1 MIDGGGVQTSV
12 NIWGYTLQEF
22 LTIMFPEDKTK
33 KQQQQEQQTRDYKA
47 WTPKHPNEEVPF

>member
-12 NIWGYTLQEF
+12 NIWGYTLKEF
-22 LTIMFPEDKTK
+22 LTIMFPEDKTE
-33 KQQQQEQQTRDYKA
+33 KQQQRKEYTV

>member
-1 MIDGGGVQTSV
+1 MIGGGVQTST

-22 LTIMFPEDKTK
+22 LTIMFPDDKTK
-33 KQQQQEQQTRDYKA
+33 KQQQHEQTKEYTV